1 MIEEVKEGG
10 WMKGGT
16 LLVPSLSDRWRGW
29 LLSVCEPRQMRAGPW
44 GLGFTCS
51 PHALTGKTPARPT
64 PIAATASQSHAELK
78 PFFLILCEGSF

>member
-16 LLVPSLSDRWRGW
+16 LLVPCLCDRWRGW
-29 LLSVCEPRQMRAGPW
+29 PLSVCEPRQMRAGPW

-51 PHALTGKTPARPT
+51 THALTGKTPAHPT
-64 PIAATASQSHAELK
+64 PSPATASQSRSEA
-78 PFFLILCEGSF
+78 